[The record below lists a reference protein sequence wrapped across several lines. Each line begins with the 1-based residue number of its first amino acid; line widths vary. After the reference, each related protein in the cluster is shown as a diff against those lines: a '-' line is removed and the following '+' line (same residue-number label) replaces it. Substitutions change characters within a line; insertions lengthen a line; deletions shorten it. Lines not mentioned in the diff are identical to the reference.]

1 MNNLPEG
8 IPKFVDAY
16 VDPKTNQIY
25 INKEWAASVGA
36 VTAAEHELLHKIQK
50 SLFDTN
56 PQKAVEIV
64 EDFKNTLGKKERR
77 LVQERIDA
85 NYRYEMNDDGS
96 FVLDDQGNKIEK
108 EPAKYAEEYFNV
120 FSDLVGKNQIG
131 FTDNLGENLLRFLK
145 KLKEL
150 VYKPA
155 GLSLIHI

>member
-56 PQKAVEIV
+56 PAKALELV
-64 EDFKNTLGKKERR
+64 EDFKNTLSSKELN
-77 LVQERIDA
+77 LVQQRIDA
-85 NYRYEMNDDGS
+85 NYRYETNDDGS
-96 FVLDDQGNKIEK
+96 FILDKDGNKQEK
-108 EPAKYAEEYFNV
+108 DPATYAEEYFNV
-120 FSDLVGKNQIG
+120 F
-131 FTDNLGENLLRFLK
+131 
-145 KLKEL
+145 
-150 VYKPA
+150 
-155 GLSLIHI
+155 LIL